1 MAARSVWVGAINFGM
16 VSIPTKLYSAT
27 DDDKINLHQYH
38 EACGARIKMPKY
50 CDICEKFLDTTEI
63 IKGYDAGDK
72 LVELT
77 EADLKSLPL
86 KSVKSIEVL
95 EFVDPKQIDTRC
107 YSKSYFLKAEMPG
120 DKAYS
125 LMLQGMEKTGLV
137 AVARLT
143 YREREHLCVLRPYD
157 GVIMLHNLHYHE
169 QLRSHKEF
177 RPKEFLI
184 TEKEVE
190 LAVTLVKAMHNPV
203 FELFKYYDEYRD
215 ALGQLIEAK
224 LAGKPLEV
232 AEIPKEDVLDIAD
245 ALLASINAVGAKA

>member
-1 MAARSVWVGAINFGM
+1 MAARSVWVGSVNFGM

-38 EACGARIKMPKY
+38 EACGGRVKQPKW
-50 CDICEKFLDTTEI
+50 CEICSKFIDTTEI

-86 KSVKSIEVL
+86 KSIKSIEVL
-95 EFVDPKQIDTRC
+95 EFVDPSQIDFRC
-107 YSKSYFLKAEMPG
+107 YSKAYFLKAETPG
-120 DKAYS
+120 AKAYS
-125 LMLQGMEKTGLV
+125 LMMQGMEKTGLV

-143 YREREHLCVLRPYD
+143 YREREHLCILRPYD
-157 GVIMLHNLHYHE
+157 GVMLLQNLFYHE

-177 RPKEFLI
+177 RPTEFLI
-184 TEKEVE
+184 TEKEAE
-190 LAVTLVKAMHNPV
+190 LAVTLVKAMHNPA
-203 FELFKYYDEYRD
+203 FELFNYVDEYRN

-224 LAGKPLEV
+224 LAGKTLEV
-232 AEIPKEDVLDIAD
+232 AETPREDVQEVAD

>member
-1 MAARSVWVGAINFGM
+1 
-16 VSIPTKLYSAT
+16 
-27 DDDKINLHQYH
+27 
-38 EACGARIKMPKY
+38 
-50 CDICEKFLDTTEI
+50 
-63 IKGYDAGDK
+63 
-72 LVELT
+72 
-77 EADLKSLPL
+77 
-86 KSVKSIEVL
+86 
-95 EFVDPKQIDTRC
+95 
-107 YSKSYFLKAEMPG
+107 MPG

-232 AEIPKEDVLDIAD
+232 AETPREDVLDIAD
-245 ALLASINAVGAKA
+245 ALLASINAVGAKV